1 MASEEKKLNDQQTNE
16 PNNQPSTEDD
26 STATTNPPQKDER
39 PAPVLQA
46 DDDDDPRPMGDVDF
60 GQLLDQFEQEQA
72 SLQEGE
78 VVRGTVVGISER
90 GVVIDFGY
98 KSEGIVNP
106 AEFTENGILA
116 VKPGDEVDVLVK
128 NMETADGLP
137 ILSRAD
143 AVRMKAWDDL
153 EKAYRDGTS
162 IKGRVMERIK
172 GGLRVDIDGIGAFLP
187 GSQVDVRPVR
197 NLDSLRNQE
206 IEAKVI
212 KLNRK
217 RSNVVLSRKAVI
229 EEDNAGRKG
238 QTLQHIE
245 EDIVVE
251 GQIKNLT
258 DYGAFVDLGGVDG
271 LLHVTDMSWGRLQNP
286 SELFR
291 VGDNIQVK
299 VLKFDKERERVSL
312 GYKQLLPDPWSSV
325 DERFPVGSRV
335 PGRIASVA
343 DYGAFVELEN
353 GVEGLVHVS
362 EMSWSKRVKHPSKL
376 VNPGDTVEVEV
387 LSVDPKARRIS
398 LGMKQIQDNPWQ
410 TLHERYQVG
419 TRVHGRVRNMT
430 DFGAFIEIEDGV
442 DGLVHVSDIS
452 WSRRIKHPSE
462 VLKKGQEI
470 DAIITSIDAENRRL
484 SLSIKDLEP
493 NAWDKFVNEHKPG
506 DVVKGKIARF
516 ANFGAFVELDDNLE
530 GLCHIS
536 ELSDER
542 VEKPEDVVQLGQD
555 MEFKILRIDV
565 ESKKIGLSARAV
577 GKADEPIIDT
587 KVYSSQAGSGM
598 ASLGELADFGLGRSE
613 PKAAPEPEPS
623 PVAEPAAEAEP
634 ATAPEA
640 ETEPVAEES
649 AAAAEPET
657 GSATESDAQVQPD
670 AETAAEAKPA
680 QEEAPVDE
688 PEAEAKPLEE
698 PPADGPPV
706 TEPEPEPN
714 PVKEPEPEEKPEA
727 EPEPGPDDDQE

>member
-1 MASEEKKLNDQQTNE
+1 MASEEKKLNNQETNE
-16 PNNQPSTEDD
+16 
-26 STATTNPPQKDER
+26 TNRSSGEQEPPQSTFIDTPR
-39 PAPVLQA
+39 QDANMSAAA
-46 DDDDDPRPMGDVDF
+46 DDDEEQRPSGDVDF

-72 SLQEGE
+72 ALQEGE

-106 AEFTENGILA
+106 AEFTEDGVLA
-116 VKPGDEVDVLVK
+116 VKAGDEVDVLVK

-143 AVRMKAWDDL
+143 AVRMRAWDDL

-162 IKGRVMERIK
+162 IKGRVIERIK

-229 EEDNAGRKG
+229 EEENAGRKG

-245 EDIVVE
+245 EDIVIE

-299 VLKFDKERERVSL
+299 VLKFDKDRERVSL

-325 DERFPVGSRV
+325 DERFPVGARV
-335 PGRIASVA
+335 PGRVASVA
-343 DYGAFVELEN
+343 DYGAFVELES

-376 VNPGDTVEVEV
+376 VNPGDSVEVEV

-419 TRVHGRVRNMT
+419 TRVHGRVRNLT

-493 NAWDKFVNEHKPG
+493 NAWDRFVTEHKPG
-506 DVVKGKIARF
+506 DVVRGKIARF

-536 ELSDER
+536 ELSEER
-542 VEKPEDVVQLGQD
+542 VEKPEDVVQLGQE
-555 MEFKILRIDV
+555 MEFKILRIDSD
-565 ESKKIGLSARAV
+565 SKKIGLSARAV
-577 GKADEPIIDT
+577 GKDDEPIVDT

-598 ASLGELADFGLGRSE
+598 ASLGELADFGLGRIE
-613 PKAAPEPEPS
+613 QK
-623 PVAEPAAEAEP
+623 
-634 ATAPEA
+634 TA
-640 ETEPVAEES
+640 ETEP
-649 AAAAEPET
+649 
-657 GSATESDAQVQPD
+657 
-670 AETAAEAKPA
+670 K
-680 QEEAPVDE
+680 
-688 PEAEAKPLEE
+688 
-698 PPADGPPV
+698 
-706 TEPEPEPN
+706 
-714 PVKEPEPEEKPEA
+714 PVKEPESDEKPVEEPTAEEDSAPVEEPPSEEEA
-727 EPEPGPDDDQE
+727 ELPGPGGPLAEDKQES

>member
-1 MASEEKKLNDQQTNE
+1 MFSEEPKLNDSEVKETVSSGEQGTAQKAATARE
-16 PNNQPSTEDD
+16 KETPSTVTPDEDE
-26 STATTNPPQKDER
+26 PR
-39 PAPVLQA
+39 PA
-46 DDDDDPRPMGDVDF
+46 GDVDF

-72 SLQEGE
+72 TLQEGE

-106 AEFTENGILA
+106 AEFSENGVLS
-116 VKPGDEVDVLVK
+116 VKPGDEVEVLVK
-128 NMETADGLP
+128 SMETADGLP
-137 ILSRAD
+137 VLSRAD

-153 EKAYRDGTS
+153 EKAYREGTNV
-162 IKGRVMERIK
+162 KGRVIERIK

-217 RSNVVLSRKAVI
+217 RSNVVLSRKAVL
-229 EEDNAGRKG
+229 EEANAGRKD

-286 SELFR
+286 NELFK
-291 VGDNIQVK
+291 VGDVIQVK
-299 VLKFDKERERVSL
+299 VLKFDRERERVSL

-325 DERFPVGSRV
+325 EERFPINSRV
-335 PGRIASVA
+335 SGRVASVA
-343 DYGAFVELEN
+343 DYGAFVELES
-353 GVEGLVHVS
+353 GIEGLVHVS

-376 VNPGDTVEVEV
+376 VNPGDQVEVEV
-387 LSVDPKARRIS
+387 LSVDPKGRRIS
-398 LGMKQIQDNPWQ
+398 LGMKQIQENPWQ

-419 TRVHGRVRNMT
+419 MRVHGRVRNLT

-470 DAIITSIDAENRRL
+470 DAIITSIDTENRRL

-493 NAWDKFVNEHKPG
+493 NAWDKFVTEHVPG
-506 DVVKGKIARF
+506 DVVRGKIARF

-536 ELSDER
+536 ELSEER
-542 VEKPEDVVQLGQD
+542 VAKPEDVVQLGQEMD
-555 MEFKILRIDV
+555 FKILRIDV

-577 GKADEPIIDT
+577 GKDEPVVDT
-587 KVYSSQAGSGM
+587 KVYSSEVGSGM
-598 ASLGELADFGLGRSE
+598 ASLGELADFGLGR
-613 PKAAPEPEPS
+613 
-623 PVAEPAAEAEP
+623 
-634 ATAPEA
+634 
-640 ETEPVAEES
+640 
-649 AAAAEPET
+649 AEPE
-657 GSATESDAQVQPD
+657 
-670 AETAAEAKPA
+670 
-680 QEEAPVDE
+680 EEQ
-688 PEAEAKPLEE
+688 K
-698 PPADGPPV
+698 
-706 TEPEPEPN
+706 
-714 PVKEPEPEEKPEA
+714 
-727 EPEPGPDDDQE
+727 

>member
-1 MASEEKKLNDQQTNE
+1 MLSDESKPNDGETNDTPSGAPEAASQQAAATGTSEARTNVVSEAAAEETPASEASANE
-16 PNNQPSTEDD
+16 AAKAAS
-26 STATTNPPQKDER
+26 A
-39 PAPVLQA
+39 PAPSSDA
-46 DDDDDPRPMGDVDF
+46 DDDDDARPGDMDF
-60 GQLLDQFEQEQA
+60 GKLLDQFEQEQA
-72 SLQEGE
+72 TLQEGE

-98 KSEGIVNP
+98 KSEGLVNP
-106 AEFTENGILA
+106 AEFTENGVIS
-116 VKPGDEVDVLVK
+116 VKPGDEVEVLVK
-128 NMETADGLP
+128 SMETADGLP

-153 EKAYRDGTS
+153 EKAYQEGSTV
-162 IKGRVMERIK
+162 KGRVIERIK
-172 GGLRVDIDGIGAFLP
+172 GGLRIDIDGIGAFLP

-229 EEDNAGRKG
+229 ETENAGRKD

-245 EDIVVE
+245 EEIIVE

-271 LLHVTDMSWGRLQNP
+271 LLHVTDMSWGRLQSPN
-286 SELFR
+286 ELFK

-299 VLKFDKERERVSL
+299 VLKFDRDRERVSL
-312 GYKQLLPDPWSSV
+312 GFKQLQPDPWSSV
-325 DERFPVGSRV
+325 EERFPIGTRV
-335 PGRIASVA
+335 NGKIASVA
-343 DYGAFVELEN
+343 DYGAFVELES

-362 EMSWSKRVKHPSKL
+362 EMSWSKRVKHPSKI
-376 VNPGDTVEVEV
+376 VNPGDSVEVEV

-410 TLHERYQVG
+410 TLNDRYQVG
-419 TRVHGRVRNMT
+419 SRVHGRVRNLT

-470 DAIITSIDAENRRL
+470 DAIITSIDVENRRL

-493 NAWDKFVNEHKPG
+493 NAWERFVTEHKPG

-516 ANFGAFVELDDNLE
+516 ANFGAFVELEENLE

-536 ELSDER
+536 ELSDDR
-542 VEKPEDVVQLGQD
+542 VAKPEDVVQVGQE
-555 MEFKILRIDV
+555 MEFKILRIDS

-577 GKADEPIIDT
+577 GKDDEPIPDT
-587 KVYSSQAGSGM
+587 KIYSSNIGSGM
-598 ASLGELADFGLGRSE
+598 ASLGELADFGIST
-613 PKAAPEPEPS
+613 PEPE
-623 PVAEPAAEAEP
+623 
-634 ATAPEA
+634 
-640 ETEPVAEES
+640 
-649 AAAAEPET
+649 
-657 GSATESDAQVQPD
+657 
-670 AETAAEAKPA
+670 
-680 QEEAPVDE
+680 QE
-688 PEAEAKPLEE
+688 
-698 PPADGPPV
+698 
-706 TEPEPEPN
+706 
-714 PVKEPEPEEKPEA
+714 
-727 EPEPGPDDDQE
+727 

>member
-1 MASEEKKLNDQQTNE
+1 MASEESKLNNQQVSDDNAASNE
-16 PNNQPSTEDD
+16 QESSP
-26 STATTNPPQKDER
+26 ATTPKPPVKDAS
-39 PAPVLQA
+39 PAVA
-46 DDDDDPRPMGDVDF
+46 TNSDDDDEPRAGGDVDF

-106 AEFTENGILA
+106 AEFTENGVLA

-143 AVRMKAWDDL
+143 AVRMKAWDEL
-153 EKAYRDGTS
+153 EKAYREGTN
-162 IKGRVMERIK
+162 IKGRVIERIK

-229 EEDNAGRKG
+229 EEENAGRKG
-238 QTLQHIE
+238 QTLGHIE

-291 VGDNIQVK
+291 VGDSIQVK
-299 VLKFDKERERVSL
+299 VLKFDRERERVSL

-325 DERFPVGSRV
+325 EERFPVGTRV

-376 VNPGDTVEVEV
+376 VNPGDEVEVEV

-419 TRVHGRVRNMT
+419 TRVHGRVRNLT

-493 NAWDKFVNEHKPG
+493 NAWDRFVNDHHPG

-536 ELSDER
+536 ELSEDR
-542 VEKPEDVVQLGQD
+542 VEKPEDVVQLGQE
-555 MEFKILRIDV
+555 MEFKILRIDA
-565 ESKKIGLSARAV
+565 ENKKIGLSARAV
-577 GKADEPIIDT
+577 GKDEPVVDT

-598 ASLGELADFGLGRSE
+598 ASLGELADFGLGKSE
-613 PKAAPEPEPS
+613 PETEPEPQPEATEVQSEPAPEVKAEPEPEGQSEPEAVSEPEPEPVS
-623 PVAEPAAEAEP
+623 EPNTAPEPLSEPAAEA
-634 ATAPEA
+634 A
-640 ETEPVAEES
+640 TEPN
-649 AAAAEPET
+649 
-657 GSATESDAQVQPD
+657 
-670 AETAAEAKPA
+670 
-680 QEEAPVDE
+680 
-688 PEAEAKPLEE
+688 EE
-698 PPADGPPV
+698 P
-706 TEPEPEPN
+706 
-714 PVKEPEPEEKPEA
+714 K
-727 EPEPGPDDDQE
+727 

>member
-1 MASEEKKLNDQQTNE
+1 MASEETKLNNQEITDNNPSSGEQQ
-16 PNNQPSTEDD
+16 SSSAS
-26 STATTNPPQKDER
+26 STA
-39 PAPVLQA
+39 PAPVEVSPPSPA
-46 DDDDDPRPMGDVDF
+46 RTDDDEEQRAGGDVDF

-72 SLQEGE
+72 ALQEGE

-128 NMETADGLP
+128 SMETADGLP
-137 ILSRAD
+137 VLSRAD

-153 EKAYRDGTS
+153 EKSYREGTN
-162 IKGRVMERIK
+162 IKGRVIERIK
-172 GGLRVDIDGIGAFLP
+172 GGLRVDIDGIAAFLP
-187 GSQVDVRPVR
+187 GSQVDARPVR

-229 EEDNAGRKG
+229 EEENAGRKG

-286 SELFR
+286 SEIFK
-291 VGDNIQVK
+291 VGDTIQVK
-299 VLKFDKERERVSL
+299 VLKFDRDRERVSL

-325 DERFPVGSRV
+325 EERFPVGTRV

-419 TRVHGRVRNMT
+419 TRVHGRVRNLT

-470 DAIITSIDAENRRL
+470 DAVITSIDAENRRL

-493 NAWDKFVNEHKPG
+493 NAWDRFVEEHKPG

-536 ELSDER
+536 ELSEER
-542 VEKPEDVVQLGQD
+542 VEKPEDVVQLGQE
-555 MEFKILRIDV
+555 MEFKILRIDP

-577 GKADEPIIDT
+577 GKEEPVIDT

-598 ASLGELADFGLGRSE
+598 ASLGELADFGLGKAAVVEREPAPE
-613 PKAAPEPEPS
+613 PKPAPQPEAVSQPESEAAAEAVSAAAPETEPVSEPES
-623 PVAEPAAEAEP
+623 KTESVEEPAAE
-634 ATAPEA
+634 
-640 ETEPVAEES
+640 
-649 AAAAEPET
+649 
-657 GSATESDAQVQPD
+657 
-670 AETAAEAKPA
+670 K
-680 QEEAPVDE
+680 QE
-688 PEAEAKPLEE
+688 
-698 PPADGPPV
+698 
-706 TEPEPEPN
+706 
-714 PVKEPEPEEKPEA
+714 
-727 EPEPGPDDDQE
+727 

>member
-1 MASEEKKLNDQQTNE
+1 MASEESKLN
-16 PNNQPSTEDD
+16 NQDVSEDN
-26 STATTNPPQKDER
+26 SASIEQLSSPATATA
-39 PAPVLQA
+39 PAAQDSIPANVSSVSNM
-46 DDDDDPRPMGDVDF
+46 DDDDEPRASGDMDF

-106 AEFTENGILA
+106 AEFTENGVLA
-116 VKPGDEVDVLVK
+116 VKAGDEVDVLVK
-128 NMETADGLP
+128 NMETSDGLP

-143 AVRMKAWDDL
+143 AVRMKAWDEL
-153 EKAYRDGTS
+153 EKSYRDGTNV
-162 IKGRVMERIK
+162 KGRVMERIK

-197 NLDSLRNQE
+197 NLDSLRNQI

-229 EEDNAGRKG
+229 EEENAGRKG
-238 QTLQHIE
+238 ETLGHIE
-245 EDIVVE
+245 EDIVLE

-286 SELFR
+286 SEIFR

-299 VLKFDKERERVSL
+299 VLKFDRDRERVSL

-325 DERFPVGSRV
+325 EERFPVGTRV
-335 PGRIASVA
+335 PGHIASVA

-376 VNPGDTVEVEV
+376 VNPGDAVEVEV

-419 TRVHGRVRNMT
+419 TRVHGRVRNLT

-470 DAIITSIDAENRRL
+470 DAIITSIDADNRRL

-493 NAWDKFVNEHKPG
+493 NAWDRFVNDHGPG
-506 DVVKGKIARF
+506 DVVHGKIARF

-536 ELSDER
+536 ELSEER
-542 VEKPEDVVQLGQD
+542 VDKPEDVVQLGQE

-577 GKADEPIIDT
+577 GKDEPIVDT

-598 ASLGELADFGLGRSE
+598 ASLGELADFGLGRVQPE
-613 PKAAPEPEPS
+613 VKAEPES
-623 PVAEPAAEAEP
+623 K
-634 ATAPEA
+634 
-640 ETEPVAEES
+640 
-649 AAAAEPET
+649 AAAEPEAKAEPAPEPAPET
-657 GSATESDAQVQPD
+657 PDSDAIR
-670 AETAAEAKPA
+670 
-680 QEEAPVDE
+680 E
-688 PEAEAKPLEE
+688 PESS
-698 PPADGPPV
+698 PAPV
-706 TEPEPEPN
+706 TEPEPEPA
-714 PVKEPEPEEKPEA
+714 PVSEPEPDPEAAAEPNTAPAGETEAAAESEA
-727 EPEPGPDDDQE
+727 EPAAEAATEPNTAPAEDAADDAAGSEAKPDEESQ

>member
-1 MASEEKKLNDQQTNE
+1 MLSEEPKLTDSEVTNE
-16 PNNQPSTEDD
+16 PQPSDELGS
-26 STATTNPPQKDER
+26 STAQTATATKMETPPAENSAEEDEERR
-39 PAPVLQA
+39 PA
-46 DDDDDPRPMGDVDF
+46 GDVDF

-72 SLQEGE
+72 TLQEGE
-78 VVRGTVVGISER
+78 VVRGTVVGISDR

-106 AEFTENGILA
+106 AEFTDNGVIT
-116 VKPGDEVDVLVK
+116 VKAGDEVEVLVK
-128 NMETADGLP
+128 SMETADGLP
-137 ILSRAD
+137 VLSRAD

-153 EKAYRDGTS
+153 EKAYQLGTTV
-162 IKGRVMERIK
+162 KGRVIERIK

-197 NLDSLRNQE
+197 NLDILRNQE

-229 EEDNAGRKG
+229 EGENAGRKDH
-238 QTLQHIE
+238 TLQGIE
-245 EDIVVE
+245 EDIIVE

-286 SELFR
+286 SEIFK

-299 VLKFDKERERVSL
+299 VLKFDRDRERVSL

-325 DERFPVGSRV
+325 EERFPVGTRV
-335 PGRIASVA
+335 GGRIASVA
-343 DYGAFVELEN
+343 DYGAFVELES

-362 EMSWSKRVKHPSKL
+362 EMSWSKRVKHPSKI
-376 VNPGDTVEVEV
+376 VNPGDNVEVEV

-398 LGMKQIQDNPWQ
+398 LGMKQIQENPWQ
-410 TLHERYQVG
+410 TLNDRYQVG
-419 TRVHGRVRNMT
+419 TRVHGRVRNLT

-470 DAIITSIDAENRRL
+470 DAVITSIDTENRRL

-493 NAWDKFVNEHKPG
+493 NAWERFVNEHKPG
-506 DVVKGKIARF
+506 DVVRGKIARF

-536 ELSDER
+536 ELSEER
-542 VEKPEDVVQLGQD
+542 VAKPEDVVQLGQEL
-555 MEFKILRIDV
+555 EFKILRIDP

-577 GKADEPIIDT
+577 GKDDEPIVDT
-587 KVYSSQAGSGM
+587 KVYSSEAGSGM
-598 ASLGELADFGLGRSE
+598 ASLGELADFGIGR
-613 PKAAPEPEPS
+613 
-623 PVAEPAAEAEP
+623 
-634 ATAPEA
+634 
-640 ETEPVAEES
+640 TEP
-649 AAAAEPET
+649 
-657 GSATESDAQVQPD
+657 D
-670 AETAAEAKPA
+670 
-680 QEEAPVDE
+680 
-688 PEAEAKPLEE
+688 
-698 PPADGPPV
+698 
-706 TEPEPEPN
+706 
-714 PVKEPEPEEKPEA
+714 KE
-727 EPEPGPDDDQE
+727 

>member
-1 MASEEKKLNDQQTNE
+1 MASEESKLN
-16 PNNQPSTEDD
+16 NNQETSDHNTSSGEQENSPST
-26 STATTNPPQKDER
+26 SAI
-39 PAPVLQA
+39 PAPKVPSPAAASKA
-46 DDDDDPRPMGDVDF
+46 DDDDEPRPAGDVDF

-72 SLQEGE
+72 ALQEGE

-106 AEFTENGILA
+106 AEFTENGVLA
-116 VKPGDEVDVLVK
+116 VKAGDEVDVLVK
-128 NMETADGLP
+128 NMETSDGLP

-143 AVRMKAWDDL
+143 AVRMKAWDEL
-153 EKAYRDGTS
+153 EKSYRDGTN
-162 IKGRVMERIK
+162 IKGRVIERIK
-172 GGLRVDIDGIGAFLP
+172 GGLRVDIDGIAAFLP

-229 EEDNAGRKG
+229 EEENAGRKG
-238 QTLQHIE
+238 QTLGHIE

-286 SELFR
+286 SEIFR

-299 VLKFDKERERVSL
+299 VLKFDRERERVSL

-325 DERFPVGSRV
+325 EERFPVGTRV

-376 VNPGDTVEVEV
+376 VNPGDSVEVEV

-419 TRVHGRVRNMT
+419 TRVHGRVRNLT

-493 NAWDKFVNEHKPG
+493 NAWDRFMVEHKPG

-536 ELSDER
+536 ELSEER
-542 VEKPEDVVQLGQD
+542 VEKPEDVVQLGQEL
-555 MEFKILRIDV
+555 EFKILRIDA
-565 ESKKIGLSARAV
+565 ENKKIGLSTRAV
-577 GKADEPIIDT
+577 GKADEPVVDT

-598 ASLGELADFGLGRSE
+598 ASLGELADFGLGKSVAAAATEAE
-613 PKAAPEPEPS
+613 PVKATQPAEPAPEPNTAPASGASPQEAAEPDTAPEPE
-623 PVAEPAAEAEP
+623 A
-634 ATAPEA
+634 
-640 ETEPVAEES
+640 S
-649 AAAAEPET
+649 A
-657 GSATESDAQVQPD
+657 SSDTESRQ
-670 AETAAEAKPA
+670 
-680 QEEAPVDE
+680 E
-688 PEAEAKPLEE
+688 PEAEAQPE
-698 PPADGPPV
+698 PMREPD
-706 TEPEPEPN
+706 PEPEAIR
-714 PVKEPEPEEKPEA
+714 EPTPEEEQK
-727 EPEPGPDDDQE
+727 

>member
-1 MASEEKKLNDQQTNE
+1 MFSEEPKLNHNDATEEKAPSGESEAFAQQTATAPTRE
-16 PNNQPSTEDD
+16 PVSV
-26 STATTNPPQKDER
+26 APPIE
-39 PAPVLQA
+39 
-46 DDDDDPRPMGDVDF
+46 DDDDSRPAGDVDF

-72 SLQEGE
+72 TLQEGE

-106 AEFTENGILA
+106 AEFTEDGVIT
-116 VKPGDEVDVLVK
+116 VKPGDEVEVLVK
-128 NMETADGLP
+128 SMETADGLP
-137 ILSRAD
+137 VLSRAD

-153 EKAYRDGTS
+153 EKAYQEGSTV
-162 IKGRVMERIK
+162 KGRVMERIK
-172 GGLRVDIDGIGAFLP
+172 GGLRIDIDGIAAFLP

-229 EEDNAGRKG
+229 EGENAGRKD
-238 QTLQHIE
+238 QTLGQIE
-245 EDIVVE
+245 EDIIVE

-286 SELFR
+286 SELFK

-299 VLKFDKERERVSL
+299 VLKFDRDRERVSL

-325 DERFPVGSRV
+325 EERFPIGTRVG
-335 PGRIASVA
+335 GRIASVA

-362 EMSWSKRVKHPSKL
+362 EMSWSKRVKHPSKI

-398 LGMKQIQDNPWQ
+398 LGMKQIQENPWQ
-410 TLHERYQVG
+410 TLHDRYQIG
-419 TRVHGRVRNMT
+419 TRVHGRVRNLT

-470 DAIITSIDAENRRL
+470 DAIITSIDTENRRL

-493 NAWDKFVNEHKPG
+493 NAWERFVNEHKPG
-506 DVVKGKIARF
+506 DVVRGKIARF

-542 VEKPEDVVQLGQD
+542 VAKPEDVVQLGQD
-555 MEFKILRIDV
+555 MEFKILRIDA

-577 GKADEPIIDT
+577 GRDDEPIIDT
-587 KVYSSQAGSGM
+587 KVYSSEAGSGM
-598 ASLGELADFGLGRSE
+598 ASLGELADFGLGRTD
-613 PKAAPEPEPS
+613 P
-623 PVAEPAAEAEP
+623 
-634 ATAPEA
+634 
-640 ETEPVAEES
+640 
-649 AAAAEPET
+649 
-657 GSATESDAQVQPD
+657 
-670 AETAAEAKPA
+670 
-680 QEEAPVDE
+680 
-688 PEAEAKPLEE
+688 
-698 PPADGPPV
+698 
-706 TEPEPEPN
+706 
-714 PVKEPEPEEKPEA
+714 
-727 EPEPGPDDDQE
+727 DQE

>member
-1 MASEEKKLNDQQTNE
+1 MQRDMIYDTLKLPGMPTGVCMSSEEPKLNYSDTSEEKTPSSESEGSPLQTATAPTKE
-16 PNNQPSTEDD
+16 PAAVAEPLPISEPTEDED
-26 STATTNPPQKDER
+26 DVR
-39 PAPVLQA
+39 PA
-46 DDDDDPRPMGDVDF
+46 GDVDF

-72 SLQEGE
+72 TLQEGE

-106 AEFTENGILA
+106 AEFTEDGVIT
-116 VKPGDEVDVLVK
+116 VKPGDEVEVLVK
-128 NMETADGLP
+128 SMETADGLP
-137 ILSRAD
+137 VLSRAD

-153 EKAYRDGTS
+153 EKAYQEGSTV
-162 IKGRVMERIK
+162 KGRVMERIK
-172 GGLRVDIDGIGAFLP
+172 GGLRIDIDGIAAFLP

-229 EEDNAGRKG
+229 EGENAGRKD
-238 QTLQHIE
+238 QTLGQIE
-245 EDIVVE
+245 EDIIVE

-286 SELFR
+286 SELFK

-299 VLKFDKERERVSL
+299 VLKFDRDRERVSL

-325 DERFPVGSRV
+325 EERFPIGTRVG
-335 PGRIASVA
+335 GRIASVA

-362 EMSWSKRVKHPSKL
+362 EMSWSKRVKHPSKI

-398 LGMKQIQDNPWQ
+398 LGMKQIQENPWQ
-410 TLHERYQVG
+410 TLHDRYQIG
-419 TRVHGRVRNMT
+419 TRVHGRVRNLT

-470 DAIITSIDAENRRL
+470 DAIITSIDTENRRL

-493 NAWDKFVNEHKPG
+493 NAWERFVNEHKPG
-506 DVVKGKIARF
+506 DVVRGKIARF

-542 VEKPEDVVQLGQD
+542 VAKPEDVVQLGQE
-555 MEFKILRIDV
+555 MEFKILRIDA

-577 GKADEPIIDT
+577 GKDDEPIIDT
-587 KVYSSQAGSGM
+587 KVYSSEAGSGM
-598 ASLGELADFGLGRSE
+598 ASLGELADFGIGR
-613 PKAAPEPEPS
+613 
-623 PVAEPAAEAEP
+623 
-634 ATAPEA
+634 
-640 ETEPVAEES
+640 TEP
-649 AAAAEPET
+649 
-657 GSATESDAQVQPD
+657 
-670 AETAAEAKPA
+670 
-680 QEEAPVDE
+680 
-688 PEAEAKPLEE
+688 
-698 PPADGPPV
+698 
-706 TEPEPEPN
+706 
-714 PVKEPEPEEKPEA
+714 
-727 EPEPGPDDDQE
+727 DQE

>member
-1 MASEEKKLNDQQTNE
+1 MASEESKITNQETND
-16 PNNQPSTEDD
+16 
-26 STATTNPPQKDER
+26 TNPSPSEQEVTSTTPPSPSPEQSVSV
-39 PAPVLQA
+39 PAPQA
-46 DDDDDPRPMGDVDF
+46 DDDDEPRAFGDVDF

-98 KSEGIVNP
+98 KSEGVVNP
-106 AEFTENGILA
+106 AEFTENGVMS
-116 VKPGDEVDVLVK
+116 VKAGDEVDVLVK

-153 EKAYRDGTS
+153 EKSYRDGTN

-187 GSQVDVRPVR
+187 GSQVDVRPIR

-229 EEDNAGRKG
+229 EEENAGKKG
-238 QTLQHIE
+238 QTLGHIE

-286 SELFR
+286 GELFR
-291 VGDNIQVK
+291 VGDMIQVK
-299 VLKFDKERERVSL
+299 VLKFDRERERVSL

-325 DERFPVGSRV
+325 EERFVVGTRV

-362 EMSWSKRVKHPSKL
+362 EMSWSKRVKHPGKL
-376 VNPGDTVEVEV
+376 VNPGDAVEVEV
-387 LSVDPKARRIS
+387 LSVDPKGRRIS

-419 TRVHGRVRNMT
+419 TRVHGRVRNLT

-462 VLKKGQEI
+462 MLKKGQEI

-493 NAWDKFVNEHKPG
+493 NAWDRFITEHQPG
-506 DVVKGKIARF
+506 NVVHGKIARF
-516 ANFGAFVELDDNLE
+516 ANFGAFVELNDGLE

-536 ELSDER
+536 ELSEDR
-542 VEKPEDVVQLGQD
+542 VEKPEDVFQLGQEMD
-555 MEFKILRIDV
+555 FKILRIDA
-565 ESKKIGLSARAV
+565 ENKKIGLSARAV
-577 GKADEPIIDT
+577 GKEDEPIIDT
-587 KVYSSQAGSGM
+587 KIYSSQAGSGM
-598 ASLGELADFGLGRSE
+598 ASLGELADFGLGKPVPAPPTES
-613 PKAAPEPEPS
+613 APEPEAKPEPAPEPAPEAAS
-623 PVAEPAAEAEP
+623 EETSSEPDAEAASAPEAEAATEPAAEAASE
-634 ATAPEA
+634 PEA
-640 ETEPVAEES
+640 VAEAKADAEAEAE
-649 AAAAEPET
+649 AAAAT
-657 GSATESDAQVQPD
+657 D
-670 AETAAEAKPA
+670 AEVPAEVEGGDSETKSAAE
-680 QEEAPVDE
+680 
-688 PEAEAKPLEE
+688 
-698 PPADGPPV
+698 
-706 TEPEPEPN
+706 
-714 PVKEPEPEEKPEA
+714 
-727 EPEPGPDDDQE
+727 

>member
-1 MASEEKKLNDQQTNE
+1 MFSEEPKLDNSEENI
-16 PNNQPSTEDD
+16 NQPSSGEPETSSAQSAPVATAAAPSVASD
-26 STATTNPPQKDER
+26 SSADEEETR
-39 PAPVLQA
+39 PA
-46 DDDDDPRPMGDVDF
+46 GDVDF

-106 AEFTENGILA
+106 AEFTEDGQIT

-128 NMETADGLP
+128 SMDSHDGLP
-137 ILSRAD
+137 VLSRAD

-153 EKAYRDGTS
+153 EKAYRDGTN
-162 IKGRVMERIK
+162 IKGRIAERIK
-172 GGLRVDIDGIGAFLP
+172 GGLRVDIDGIAAFLP
-187 GSQVDVRPVR
+187 GSQVDVRPIR

-229 EEDNAGRKG
+229 EEENVGRKDE
-238 QTLQHIE
+238 TLGGIE
-245 EDIVVE
+245 EDIIVE

-286 SELFR
+286 GEIFR
-291 VGDNIQVK
+291 VGDTIQVK

-312 GYKQLLPDPWSSV
+312 GYKQLLPDPWASV
-325 DERFPVGSRV
+325 EERFPLHTRITGK
-335 PGRIASVA
+335 IASVA

-362 EMSWSKRVKHPSKL
+362 EMSWSKRVKHPSKI

-387 LSVDPKARRIS
+387 LAVDPKARRIS
-398 LGMKQIQDNPWQ
+398 LGMKQIQDNPWR
-410 TLHERYQVG
+410 TLNERYQVG
-419 TRVHGRVRNMT
+419 SRVQGRVRNLT

-462 VLKKGQEI
+462 LLKKGQEI
-470 DAIITSIDAENRRL
+470 EAVITSIDIENRRL

-493 NAWDKFVNEHKPG
+493 NAWERFVAEHQPG
-506 DVVKGKIARF
+506 DVVHGKIARF
-516 ANFGAFVELDDNLE
+516 ANFGAFVELEENLE

-536 ELSDER
+536 ELSEER
-542 VEKPEDVVQLGQD
+542 VEKPEAVVQLGQEMD
-555 MEFKILRIDV
+555 FKILRIDS
-565 ESKKIGLSARAV
+565 EGKKIGLSARAV
-577 GKADEPIIDT
+577 GKDEPIVDT
-587 KVYSSQAGSGM
+587 KVYSSEAGGGM
-598 ASLGELADFGLGRSE
+598 ASLGELADFGIGRSAGSE
-613 PKAAPEPEPS
+613 EPE
-623 PVAEPAAEAEP
+623 
-634 ATAPEA
+634 
-640 ETEPVAEES
+640 
-649 AAAAEPET
+649 
-657 GSATESDAQVQPD
+657 
-670 AETAAEAKPA
+670 K
-680 QEEAPVDE
+680 
-688 PEAEAKPLEE
+688 
-698 PPADGPPV
+698 
-706 TEPEPEPN
+706 
-714 PVKEPEPEEKPEA
+714 
-727 EPEPGPDDDQE
+727 